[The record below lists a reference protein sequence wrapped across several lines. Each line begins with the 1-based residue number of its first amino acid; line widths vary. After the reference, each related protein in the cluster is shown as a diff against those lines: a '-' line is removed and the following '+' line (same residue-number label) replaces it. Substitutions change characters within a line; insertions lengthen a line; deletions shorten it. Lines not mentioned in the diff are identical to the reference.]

1 MTIPMNDLRRRY
13 VRHEADL
20 SRIAGDVLASG
31 YWVSGQYNKAFCCDF
46 AAATGV
52 AHCVGVANGSD
63 ALEIALRCLVTD
75 PARREVVTV
84 ANAGGYT
91 TTACRLIGLIPVY
104 VDVDEGSQLIAI
116 DDAVAA
122 VGAATGA
129 VVITHLYGG
138 LVDVPALRAALHAA
152 GFDDVPIIE
161 DCAQA
166 HGLRGCGAGAGAGA
180 FGDLATFSFYP
191 TKNLGALGDGGAIV
205 TNDAAL
211 AAQVVR
217 LRTYGWDGKYNVAVS
232 GGRNSR
238 LDELQAAFLSA
249 LLPHLD
255 ADNERRR
262 AIIDAYATAA
272 ADGIQLVSSP
282 HGNVGHLAVVLTD
295 DRGRLAKHFNDRGI
309 STDIHFPILD
319 CDQAGWAGAEQRIG
333 PAGLDVSRRS
343 VDRILSVPCFPELT
357 DSEVAQ
363 VCDALGSYSA

>member
-13 VRHEADL
+13 GRHETEL
-20 SRIAGDVLASG
+20 SRIAQDVLASG
-31 YWVSGQYNKAFCCDF
+31 YWINGPYNKVFCRDF

-91 TTACRLIGLIPVY
+91 TTACRLIGLTPVY
-104 VDVDEGSQLIAI
+104 VDIDEASQLIAI
-116 DDAVAA
+116 DHAVAA
-122 VGAATGA
+122 VGPATGA
-129 VVITHLYGG
+129 VVVTHLYGG
-138 LVDVPALRAALHAA
+138 LVDVRALRAALHAA
-152 GFDDVPIIE
+152 GFGDVPIIE

-166 HGLRGCGAGAGAGA
+166 HGLRGCGAGAGA

-211 AAQVVR
+211 AAQVAR
-217 LRTYGWDGKYNVAVS
+217 LRMYGWDGKYDVVTA

-249 LLPHLD
+249 LLPYVD

-262 AIIDAYATAA
+262 AIIDAYAAAA
-272 ADGIQLVSSP
+272 ADGIAMVSSS
-282 HGNVGHLAVVLTD
+282 HGTVGHLSVVLTD
-295 DRGRLAKHFNDRGI
+295 DRDRLARHLNERGVA
-309 STDIHFPILD
+309 TDIHFPILD
-319 CDQAGWAGAEQRIG
+319 CDQTGWAGADQHIG
-333 PAGLDVSRRS
+333 GGGLDISRRS
-343 VDRILSVPCFPELT
+343 VERILSVPCFPELT
-357 DSEVAQ
+357 DDEVAQ

>member
-20 SRIAGDVLASG
+20 SRIAQDVLASG
-31 YWVSGQYNKAFCCDF
+31 YWINGPYNSAFCRDF

-52 AHCVGVANGSD
+52 GHCVGVANGSD

-91 TTACRLIGLIPVY
+91 TTACRLIGLTPVY
-104 VDVDEGSQLIAI
+104 VDIDETSQLVAI
-116 DDAVAA
+116 DHAVAA

-129 VVITHLYGG
+129 IVVTHLYGG

-152 GFDDVPIIE
+152 GFGDVPIIE

-166 HGLRGCGAGAGAGA
+166 HGLRGCGAGAGA

-205 TNDAAL
+205 TNDAGL
-211 AAQVVR
+211 AAHVAR
-217 LRTYGWDGKYNVAVS
+217 LRMYGWGGKYDVVMS

-249 LLPHLD
+249 LLPYVD

-262 AIIDAYATAA
+262 AIIDRYAGSA
-272 ADGIQLVSSP
+272 ADGIELVSSP
-282 HGNVGHLAVVLTD
+282 HGNVGHLAVVLSD
-295 DRGRLAKHFNDRGI
+295 DRGRLAKHLNARGVA
-309 STDIHFPILD
+309 TDIHFPILD
-319 CDQAGWAGAEQRIG
+319 CDQAGWAGANQRIG
-333 PAGLDVSRRS
+333 PGGVEVSRRS
-343 VDRILSVPCFPELT
+343 VNRILSVPCFPELT
-357 DSEVAQ
+357 DDEIAQ
-363 VCDALGSYSA
+363 VADALGSYSA

>member
-20 SRIAGDVLASG
+20 SRIACDVLASG
-31 YWVSGQYNKAFCCDF
+31 YWINGPYNKAFCRDF

-91 TTACRLIGLIPVY
+91 TTACRLIGLTPVY
-104 VDVDEGSQLIAI
+104 VDIDEASQLIAI
-116 DDAVAA
+116 DHAIAA
-122 VGAATGA
+122 VGPATGA
-129 VVITHLYGG
+129 VVVTHLYGG
-138 LVDVPALRAALHAA
+138 LVDVPALRAALRAA
-152 GFDDVPIIE
+152 GFGDVPIIE

-166 HGLRGCGAGAGAGA
+166 HGLRGCGAGAGA

-211 AAQVVR
+211 AVQVAR
-217 LRTYGWDGKYNVAVS
+217 LGMYGWGSKYDVVMP

-249 LLPHLD
+249 LLPHVD
-255 ADNERRR
+255 TDNERRR
-262 AIIDAYATAA
+262 AILAAYAAA
-272 ADGIQLVSSP
+272 AAGGIDLVSSP
-282 HGNVGHLAVVLTD
+282 HGTVGHLAVVLTD
-295 DRGRLAKHFNDRGI
+295 DRNRLARHLNERGVA
-309 STDIHFPILD
+309 TDIHFPILD
-319 CDQAGWAGAEQRIG
+319 CDQTGWAGADQRVG

-343 VDRILSVPCFPELT
+343 VNRILSVPCFPELT
-357 DSEVAQ
+357 DDEIAQ
-363 VCDALGSYSA
+363 VCDALESYSA

>member
-13 VRHEADL
+13 GRHETEL
-20 SRIAGDVLASG
+20 SRIAQDVLASG
-31 YWVSGQYNKAFCCDF
+31 YWINGPYNKVFCRDF

-91 TTACRLIGLIPVY
+91 TTACRLIGLTPVY
-104 VDVDEGSQLIAI
+104 VDIDEASQLIAI
-116 DDAVAA
+116 DHAVAA
-122 VGAATGA
+122 VGPATGA
-129 VVITHLYGG
+129 VVVTHLYGG
-138 LVDVPALRAALHAA
+138 LVDVRALRAALHAA
-152 GFDDVPIIE
+152 GFGDVPIIE

-166 HGLRGCGAGAGAGA
+166 HGLRGCGAGAGA

-211 AAQVVR
+211 AAQVAR
-217 LRTYGWDGKYNVAVS
+217 LRMYGWDGKYDVVTP

-249 LLPHLD
+249 LLPYVD

-262 AIIDAYATAA
+262 AIIDAYAAAA
-272 ADGIQLVSSP
+272 ADGIAMVSSS
-282 HGNVGHLAVVLTD
+282 HGTVGHLSVVLTD
-295 DRGRLAKHFNDRGI
+295 DRDRLARHLNERGVA
-309 STDIHFPILD
+309 TDIHFPILD
-319 CDQAGWAGAEQRIG
+319 CDQTGWAGADQHIG
-333 PAGLDVSRRS
+333 GGGLDISRRS
-343 VDRILSVPCFPELT
+343 VERILSVPCFPELT
-357 DSEVAQ
+357 DDEVAQ

>member
-13 VRHEADL
+13 VRHETEL
-20 SRIAGDVLASG
+20 SRIAQDVLASG
-31 YWVSGQYNKAFCCDF
+31 YWINGPYNKVFCRDF

-91 TTACRLIGLIPVY
+91 TTACRLIGLTPVY
-104 VDVDEGSQLIAI
+104 VDIDEASQLIAI
-116 DDAVAA
+116 DHAIAA
-122 VGAATGA
+122 VGPATGA
-129 VVITHLYGG
+129 VVVTHLYGG
-138 LVDVPALRAALHAA
+138 LVDVPALRAALRAV
-152 GFDDVPIIE
+152 GFGDVPIIE

-166 HGLRGCGAGAGAGA
+166 HGLRGFGAGAGA

-211 AAQVVR
+211 AAQVAR
-217 LRTYGWDGKYNVAVS
+217 LRMYGWDSKYDVVMA

-249 LLPHLD
+249 LLPYVD

-262 AIIDAYATAA
+262 AIIDAYAAAA
-272 ADGIQLVSSP
+272 ADGIAMVSSS
-282 HGNVGHLAVVLTD
+282 HGTVGHLSVVLTD
-295 DRGRLAKHFNDRGI
+295 DRDRLARHLNERGVA
-309 STDIHFPILD
+309 TDIHFPILD
-319 CDQAGWAGAEQRIG
+319 CDQTGWAGADQHIG
-333 PAGLDVSRRS
+333 GGGLDISRRS
-343 VDRILSVPCFPELT
+343 VERILSVPCFPELT
-357 DSEVAQ
+357 DDEVAQ

>member
-13 VRHEADL
+13 VRHEAHL

-31 YWVSGQYNKAFCCDF
+31 YWVNGPYNKAFCRDF

-91 TTACRLIGLIPVY
+91 TTASRLIGLTPIY
-104 VDVDEGSQLIAI
+104 VDIDEASQLIAI
-116 DDAVAA
+116 DHAVAA
-122 VGAATGA
+122 VGPATGA
-129 VVITHLYGG
+129 VVVTHLYGG
-138 LVDVPALRAALHAA
+138 LVDVPALRAALHVA
-152 GFDDVPIIE
+152 GFGDVPIIE

-166 HGLRGCGAGAGAGA
+166 HGLRGCGAGAGA

-205 TNDAAL
+205 TSDAAL
-211 AAQVVR
+211 AARVAR
-217 LRTYGWDGKYNVAVS
+217 LRMYGWDGKYDVVTS

-249 LLPHLD
+249 LLPHVD
-255 ADNERRR
+255 ADNGRRR
-262 AIIDAYATAA
+262 AIIGRYAA
-272 ADGIQLVSSP
+272 AAAGGIELVSSP

-295 DRGRLAKHFNDRGI
+295 DRDRLARHLNERKVA
-309 STDIHFPILD
+309 TDIHFPILD
-319 CDQAGWAGAEQRIG
+319 CDQAGWASADQRVG
-333 PAGLDVSRRS
+333 PSGLDVSRRS
-343 VDRILSVPCFPELT
+343 VKRILSVPCFPEMT
-357 DSEVAQ
+357 DDEIAQ
-363 VCDALGSYSA
+363 VSDALGSYSA

>member
-1 MTIPMNDLRRRY
+1 MTSIPMNDLRRRY
-13 VRHEADL
+13 LRHEAEL
-20 SRIAGDVLASG
+20 SRISRDVLASG
-31 YWVSGQYNKAFCCDF
+31 HWISGPYNAAFCRDF

-104 VDVDEGSQLIAI
+104 VDIDEGSQLIAI

-122 VGAATGA
+122 VGSATGA

-138 LVDVPALRAALHAA
+138 LVDVPALRVALHAA
-152 GFDDVPIIE
+152 GFGGVPIIE

-166 HGLRGCGAGAGAGA
+166 HGLRGCGAGAGA

-205 TNDAAL
+205 TNSAAL
-211 AAQVVR
+211 AAQVAR
-217 LRTYGWDGKYNVAVS
+217 LRMYGWDGKYNVAVS

-238 LDELQAAFLSA
+238 LDELQAAFLSM

-272 ADGIQLVSSP
+272 ADSIELVSSP
-282 HGNVGHLAVVLTD
+282 HGTVGHLAVVLTG
-295 DRGRLAKHFNDRGI
+295 DRHRLAKHFNDRGI
-309 STDIHFPILD
+309 ATDIHFPILD
-319 CDQAGWAGAEQRIG
+319 CDQTGWTGAEQRIG
-333 PAGLDVSRRS
+333 PAGLDVSRKS
-343 VDRILSVPCFPELT
+343 VDRILSMPCFPELT

-363 VCDALGSYSA
+363 VCDALGSYSP

>member
-13 VRHEADL
+13 VRHQAEL
-20 SRIAGDVLASG
+20 SRIAQDVLASG
-31 YWVSGQYNKAFCCDF
+31 YWINGPYNKAFCQEF
-46 AAATGV
+46 AVATGV

-91 TTACRLIGLIPVY
+91 TTACRLIGLTPVY
-104 VDVDEGSQLIAI
+104 VDIDEASQLMAI
-116 DDAVAA
+116 DHAVAA
-122 VGAATGA
+122 VGPATGA
-129 VVITHLYGG
+129 VVVTHLYGG
-138 LVDVPALRAALHAA
+138 LVDVPALRAALRGA
-152 GFDDVPIIE
+152 GLSGVPIIE

-166 HGLRGCGAGAGAGA
+166 HGLRGCGAGAGA

-211 AAQVVR
+211 AAQVAR
-217 LRTYGWDGKYNVAVS
+217 LRMYGWDGKYDVVTS

-249 LLPHLD
+249 QLPFVD
-255 ADNERRR
+255 VDNARRR
-262 AIIDAYATAA
+262 AIIDAYCAA
-272 ADGIQLVSSP
+272 AVDGIELVSSP

-295 DRGRLAKHFNDRGI
+295 HRDRLAAHLNECGI
-309 STDIHFPILD
+309 ATDIHFPILD
-319 CDQAGWAGAEQRIG
+319 CDQRGWAGADQRIG
-333 PAGLDVSRRS
+333 PAGLGVSRRS
-343 VDRILSVPCFPELT
+343 GKRILSLPCFPEMT
-357 DSEVAQ
+357 DDEIAQ
-363 VCDALGSYSA
+363 VCDALGSYSV